1 MGRMIP
7 VLLVEDQ
14 PAVAR
19 ALEVVLG
26 LGGVAVRTATSP
38 AEALEILAQEPIG
51 VVVQDMNFT
60 PGATSGEEG
69 IELFRELRRR
79 EPSLPVVLLTAWTSL
94 EAAVALTREGAADY
108 LAKPWNDEVLVARVR
123 HLLEARRADLDG
135 GGGHERQLL
144 AQRHD
149 LGGLVWA
156 SPEMGRVVDLA
167 LRAAVT
173 ERPVLITGPS
183 GAGKERI
190 AELIHRN
197 SPRKTRPLV
206 RVNVAALPENLLEAE
221 LFGVEPGAYTGAVRR
236 VGRFEA
242 ADGGTLLLDEIGSL
256 SLPGQAKLLR
266 ALESG
271 QIERLGSSAPR
282 SIDVRVIAATNEHLE
297 REVGEGRFRADL
309 FWRLAVIRVEVPPL
323 ADRPADVMALADHF
337 LAATEASA
345 SGHRWTLGVD
355 ARAALGAHDWPGNV
369 RELDHV
375 LRQATLRARQSELC
389 AADLGLASIATAA
402 SAAGSGASD
411 PGRREVERALR
422 AAGGVVSQAAAN
434 LGISRQALYR
444 RMERYGLHVERLV
457 RR

>member
-1 MGRMIP
+1 MIP

-79 EPSLPVVLLTAWTSL
+79 EPGLPVVLLTAWTSL
-94 EAAVALTREGAADY
+94 ETAVALTREGAADY

-123 HLLEARRADLDG
+123 QLLESRRADADAG
-135 GGGHERQLL
+135 AGHEHQQLGE
-144 AQRHD
+144 RYD
-149 LGGLVWA
+149 LGGMVWA
-156 SPEMGRVVDLA
+156 SPEMSRVVDLA
-167 LRAAVT
+167 LRAAAT

-197 SPRKTRPLV
+197 SPRKARPFV

-221 LFGVEPGAYTGAVRR
+221 LFGVESGAYTGAVRR

-271 QIERLGSSAPR
+271 QIERLGSSTPR
-282 SIDVRVIAATNEHLE
+282 AIDVRVIAATNERLE
-297 REVGEGRFRADL
+297 LEVGAGRFRADL

-337 LAATEASA
+337 LAAIEPSS
-345 SGHRWTLGVD
+345 SGHRWTLGRD

-375 LRQATLRARQSELC
+375 LRQATLRAQQPELS
-389 AADLGLASIATAA
+389 ASDLGFASIATPPGMAEA
-402 SAAGSGASD
+402 GASD

-422 AAGGVVSQAAAN
+422 AAGGVVAQAAAN